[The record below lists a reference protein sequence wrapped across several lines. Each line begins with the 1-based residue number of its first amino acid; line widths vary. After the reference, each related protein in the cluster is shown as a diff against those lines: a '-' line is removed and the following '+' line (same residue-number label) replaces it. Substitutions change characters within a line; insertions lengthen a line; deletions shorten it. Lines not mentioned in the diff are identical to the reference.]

1 MDNYKKQ
8 YFFLFNQITDA
19 LQALEARNY
28 GQAEQLLKQAQ
39 IDAEELCMEPQE
51 TE

>member
-8 YFFLFNQITDA
+8 YFYLFNKITDV
-19 LQALEARNY
+19 LQALEERNY

-39 IDAEELCMEPQE
+39 ISAEEMCMDFQE